1 MLANARNHSY
11 NRGEVTVA
19 LERMAIKEAFPAL
32 GLGSIGPMLRPESDQ
47 AWDHTPEYKGFR
59 PMLGMG

>member
-1 MLANARNHSY
+1 
-11 NRGEVTVA
+11 VA